1 MTITYYPPY
10 VSFGE
15 FQPLSRSLWI
25 LYRKL
30 EDVDENQNNSLV
42 QLKFHEEIICVIVE
56 LYTESVE
63 WNISMAEF
71 DFLIRQIRL
80 KNEAVNPILFDGERH
95 AYRNHIFNIFLNL

>member
-42 QLKFHEEIICVIVE
+42 QLKFHEEIIC
-56 LYTESVE
+56 
-63 WNISMAEF
+63 
-71 DFLIRQIRL
+71 
-80 KNEAVNPILFDGERH
+80 
-95 AYRNHIFNIFLNL
+95 YRRIIY